1 MSDGRPLTIAVCI
14 KVSPDT
20 AQLRA
25 DSRTGAPR
33 LDDVPYRIGTFDE
46 NALEEATRLKE
57 KHGGKVV
64 AVSLTA
70 GAPPPELILR
80 ALAMGAD
87 EAYVIEDPTA
97 EHADSLATTRILSA
111 ALKKLEG
118 WDLILCGEG
127 SIDAYNRQVGPRLAE
142 ALEIPVLTYATR
154 VEARGE
160 SLVVYRALEDR
171 TVIVEAAPPLLLTV
185 GQEINEPRFPTV
197 LQIMGASRKPT
208 VKWTLSDLGFR
219 EGETAAAMSGVKTL
233 EVYAPREERRRV
245 SIPGDSV
252 EEMAAELARTL
263 FEQGLVKVE

>member
-154 VEARGE
+154 VEDRRG
-160 SLVVYRALEDR
+160 RAASASHGGTGDQRTEVPDR
-171 TVIVEAAPPLLLTV
+171 PADHGGV
-185 GQEINEPRFPTV
+185 QETHREVDTFRPR
-197 LQIMGASRKPT
+197 ISR
-208 VKWTLSDLGFR
+208 GGNR
-219 EGETAAAMSGVKTL
+219 SGDV
-233 EVYAPREERRRV
+233 RCQ
-245 SIPGDSV
+245 DS
-252 EEMAAELARTL
+252 R
-263 FEQGLVKVE
+263 GLRSA

>member
-154 VEARGE
+154 VEA
-160 SLVVYRALEDR
+160 
-171 TVIVEAAPPLLLTV
+171 IVEAAPPLLLTV